1 MFNVLNPFTRK
12 LLYNPCSSRR
22 KHSDYER
29 FWCQDDDDL
38 KKMITV
44 NCTVFVAS
52 FVGAH
57 DAHVALSVVYAVV
70 HIEKSKIKIIC
81 T

>member
-1 MFNVLNPFTRK
+1 MLPQGSCFQTHVQVVQ
-12 LLYNPCSSRR
+12 SI
-22 KHSDYER
+22 HDYER

-57 DAHVALSVVYAVV
+57 DAHVALCVVYAVV
-70 HIEKSKIKIIC
+70 HIEKSKIKRIC